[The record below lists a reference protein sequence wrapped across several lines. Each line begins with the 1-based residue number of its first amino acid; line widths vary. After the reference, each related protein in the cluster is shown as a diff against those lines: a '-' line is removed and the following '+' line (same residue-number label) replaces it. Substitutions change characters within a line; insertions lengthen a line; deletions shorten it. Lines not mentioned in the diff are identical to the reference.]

1 MILFYIIE
9 AVAIY
14 TVLKQHPHDADA
26 AVHPFH
32 ISCSVVLP
40 QLVSGSQGLPLHLL
54 TSDCL
59 VVGERSQEHNDH
71 PQEDV
76 ATATSSVQTD
86 AALEQDS
93 HPCLSV
99 QHSFSFH

>member
-1 MILFYIIE
+1 MLTLRYTLSISLVLLFCHSWSLG
-9 AVAIY
+9 VKVCRS
-14 TVLKQHPHDADA
+14 T
-26 AVHPFH
+26 
-32 ISCSVVLP
+32 C
-40 QLVSGSQGLPLHLL
+40 L

-71 PQEDV
+71 PQEDA

-99 QHSFSFH
+99 QHSVSFH

>member
-40 QLVSGSQGLPLHLL
+40 QLVSGSRGLPLHLFNIRL
-54 TSDCL
+54 SCC
-59 VVGERSQEHNDH
+59 RR
-71 PQEDV
+71 
-76 ATATSSVQTD
+76 VQPGT
-86 AALEQDS
+86 Q
-93 HPCLSV
+93 
-99 QHSFSFH
+99 

>member
-32 ISCSVVLP
+32 ISSPVDLP
-40 QLVSGSQGLPLHLL
+40 QLVSGVQGLQLHL
-54 TSDCL
+54 
-59 VVGERSQEHNDH
+59 
-71 PQEDV
+71 
-76 ATATSSVQTD
+76 
-86 AALEQDS
+86 
-93 HPCLSV
+93 
-99 QHSFSFH
+99 